1 MKADTGYQLDVS
13 VVVPCYNESE
23 SLPELFDE
31 IETALEGLSYEV
43 VVVDDG
49 STDGSWEVIR
59 KLAGRFPVT
68 ALRFGRNR
76 GKAPALSAGLER
88 ATGRFVVTIDADL
101 QDDPAEIPAMISMLE
116 NRSLGLVSGW
126 KKNRR
131 DPLSKTLPSKLF
143 NWAVRTTTRLRLHD
157 FNCGLKAYRS
167 EAARQLDLYG
177 EMHRYTPVLVSQAGF
192 DIDEKVVNHR
202 PRIHGRSK
210 YGFSRFFRGLADLIT
225 VLFLHKFSFRPLHF
239 FAGFGSILTLAG
251 LVISAYL
258 TVLWLGGEAI
268 GRRPLLLLGVL
279 LVIVGFQ
286 FVSLGLLAEMLL
298 SHSPRKSFPVVEELV
313 SKKPGED
320 RE

>member
-1 MKADTGYQLDVS
+1 MS
-13 VVVPCYNESE
+13 IVVPCYNERE
-23 SLPELFDE
+23 SLPQLLGE
-31 IETALEGLSYEV
+31 IEAALEGVTYEV
-43 VVVDDG
+43 VIVDDG
-49 STDGSWEVIR
+49 STDGSWDAIR
-59 KLAGRFPVT
+59 DLAGRFPLA

-76 GKAPALSAGLER
+76 GKAPALSAGFER
-88 ATGRFVVTIDADL
+88 ATGRYVVTIDADL
-101 QDDPAEIPAMISMLE
+101 QDDPSEIPGMISMLE
-116 NRSLGLVSGW
+116 KRNLGLVSGW
-126 KKNRR
+126 KKNRH

-157 FNCGLKAYRS
+157 FNCGLKAYRN
-167 EAARQLDLYG
+167 EAVQQLGLYG

-210 YGFSRFFRGLADLIT
+210 YGFSRFFRGLADLMT
-225 VLFLHKFSFRPLHF
+225 VLFLHRFSFRPLHF

-279 LVIVGFQ
+279 MVIVGFQ

-298 SHSPRKSFPVVEELV
+298 SHSPRKSFPVVEEIV
-313 SKKPGED
+313 REKPGED